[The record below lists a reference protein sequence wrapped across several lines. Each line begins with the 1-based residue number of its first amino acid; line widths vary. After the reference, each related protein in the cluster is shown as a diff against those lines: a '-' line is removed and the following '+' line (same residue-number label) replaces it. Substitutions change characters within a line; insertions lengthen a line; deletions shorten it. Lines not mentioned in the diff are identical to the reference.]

1 VKIHVFPGSGRVVG
15 IVALKNYLALD
26 CELKPVDLGR
36 GDQRAPEY
44 VCLNP
49 NRKIPTLEDDGIVLW
64 ESNAIL
70 FYMASKRPESGVW
83 PSDLEGQ
90 AHVLRWLFWE
100 SAHWDAE
107 SCGMVAYEK
116 GSKDVLGL
124 GPPDPAFIARGEQ
137 NFSRFAAVLND
148 SLKGKT
154 WVLGNRLTLADFSI
168 GGLLPSAE
176 RFELPVGRFPEICR
190 WYEGLASL
198 PAWRDALAA
207 RDGTLAL
214 WLSKRAAR

>member
-1 VKIHVFPGSGRVVG
+1 MKIHIFPPSGRVVG
-15 IVALKNYLALD
+15 IVALRSYLALD
-26 CELKPVDLGR
+26 CELKPIDLGR

-44 VCLNP
+44 VSLNP

-70 FYMASKRPESGVW
+70 FYMVSKRPESGVW

-90 AHVLRWLFWE
+90 ANVLRWLFWE

-116 GSKDVLGL
+116 SSKDVLGL

-148 SLKGKT
+148 H
-154 WVLGNRLTLADFSI
+154 
-168 GGLLPSAE
+168 E
-176 RFELPVGRFPEICR
+176 RQDLVAGQATNARRFFHRRAYSHRKAVG
-190 WYEGLASL
+190 
-198 PAWRDALAA
+198 AA
-207 RDGTLAL
+207 GGTLPGDL
-214 WLSKRAAR
+214 PLVRWPPGPRR